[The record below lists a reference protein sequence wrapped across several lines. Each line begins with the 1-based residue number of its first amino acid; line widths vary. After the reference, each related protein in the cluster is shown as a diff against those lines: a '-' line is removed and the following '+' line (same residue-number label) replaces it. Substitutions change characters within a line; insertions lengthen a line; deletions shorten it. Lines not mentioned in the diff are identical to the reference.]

1 MIIFVVNITILFK
14 YYGTYLA
21 VLVRDL
27 LQESTHP
34 LSVKEIAWQLHQYED
49 DRQQKN
55 FEVRIR
61 TALGHLLHERL
72 VESQICKGPRNL
84 YYLTYSIIQDEK
96 ESSGTAPEA

>member
-1 MIIFVVNITILFK
+1 MIIFDSNITILFK

-27 LQESTHP
+27 LQDATQP
-34 LSVKEIAWQLHQYED
+34 LSVKQIALQLHQYED

-61 TALGHLLHERL
+61 TALGHLLHEQL
-72 VESQICKGPRNL
+72 VESQTCKGPRNL
-84 YYLTYSIIQDEK
+84 YYLTYSIIQHEK
-96 ESSGTAPEA
+96 DASGATQSP